1 MTDANQTTTEPAE
14 STPRTLTADDVQSMI
29 DASIERS
36 VTPSLTSISS
46 QLAELIERGAQTDL
60 ATEPTEPNSEPAQA
74 ENTIVETDAQAIERA
89 TTQARVIAR
98 DAAIAAA
105 TDLVKQRK
113 LLPGN
118 VAQYIERSLTGG
130 DLGEIVG
137 DYGSLATMT
146 GTTATGP
153 AIVEDGGNVL
163 TESAALK
170 RARTEL
176 GEGANID
183 AVHARCRQILV
194 EAKAAGQTI
203 DLNR

>member
-46 QLAELIERGAQTDL
+46 QLAELIERGAQT
-60 ATEPTEPNSEPAQA
+60 EPAAEPAKPNSEPAQA

-137 DYGSLATMT
+137 DYGSLATMKVSS
-146 GTTATGP
+146 ATP
-153 AIVEDGGNVL
+153 
-163 TESAALK
+163 T
-170 RARTEL
+170 
-176 GEGANID
+176 
-183 AVHARCRQILV
+183 
-194 EAKAAGQTI
+194 
-203 DLNR
+203 